1 MVLIWLGSADVV
13 GIPDRYF
20 RAWSQHTLSKIHIA
34 VCPDAFVLA
43 SGETRYIPMTIVGSM
58 HCAHLQEK
66 LKLLLQSILPA
77 RYQALRKVFRR
88 VKLGS

>member
-1 MVLIWLGSADVV
+1 
-13 GIPDRYF
+13 
-20 RAWSQHTLSKIHIA
+20 
-34 VCPDAFVLA
+34 
-43 SGETRYIPMTIVGSM
+43 M

-88 VKLGS
+88 EGGSCREEKGYSSRFDAAVFVAVCLSGFISR

>member
-1 MVLIWLGSADVV
+1 
-13 GIPDRYF
+13 
-20 RAWSQHTLSKIHIA
+20 
-34 VCPDAFVLA
+34 
-43 SGETRYIPMTIVGSM
+43 MTIVGSM

-88 VKLGS
+88 AWYPKAELGSYHEVSGLDQGLGARLGAGIFPFFSSISPTSAPSL